1 MNWLR
6 AIAVF
11 LAIAVLANLA
21 TVAALPRLMNAY
33 AMHQIAS
40 AAGGTNR
47 ALASPRPDASARTI
61 VRLSPD
67 LLYTACAFDV
77 GAQPLRITAPL
88 PGSYA
93 SISGFAANTDNFFA
107 VNDAS
112 VVSGPDGEKRLD
124 IVLARSADGV
134 HTPAGARL
142 IVAPSTRGVILFR
155 LLITRDEDLPKLREY
170 QAQQR
175 CEPVST
181 AR

>member
-1 MNWLR
+1 MSWLR
-6 AIAVF
+6 GIAAF
-11 LAIAVLANLA
+11 LAIAILANLA
-21 TVAALPRLMNAY
+21 TVAALPRLINAY
-33 AMHQIAS
+33 AMHKIAS

-67 LLYTACAFDV
+67 LLYTACVFDV
-77 GAQPLRITAPL
+77 SVQPLRITAPL

-112 VVSGPDGEKRLD
+112 VVAGPDGEKRLD
-124 IVLARSADGV
+124 VVLARSADV
-134 HTPAGARL
+134 EAPVDSRL
-142 IVAPSTRGVILFR
+142 VVAPSARGVILFR
-155 LLITRDEDLPKLREY
+155 LLITRDEDLPRLREY
-170 QAQQR
+170 QALQR
-175 CEPVST
+175 CEPFSD